1 MELALDIFRNRIAES
16 NKLGTAPSKWGD
28 MKPADL
34 EKEQA
39 GHKILKITD
48 VTGVWKHQFR
58 MYGGCQGMPV
68 VQDTLELNM
77 YIEKGVQPSR
87 ATIERAERVVPDIKV
102 TKEGMALRRR
112 L

>member
-1 MELALDIFRNRIAES
+1 
-16 NKLGTAPSKWGD
+16 

-87 ATIERAERVVPDIKV
+87 ATIERACRASGAGHQGHQRGDGTPA
-102 TKEGMALRRR
+102 TALRCPELRR
-112 L
+112 LRSPMASR